1 MNINEKKLWKYQS
14 GETDSKDW
22 KMLEN
27 KIENDNKVKCI
38 KCIKCYE
45 KGEHITNIRKDEN
58 CETIKNIWN
67 K

>member
-1 MNINEKKLWKYQS
+1 MNINEKRKLWKFQS

-38 KCIKCYE
+38 KCIKNAT
-45 KGEHITNIRKDEN
+45 KKEN
-58 CETIKNIWN
+58 T
-67 K
+67 

>member
-22 KMLEN
+22 KMSEN

-38 KCIKCYE
+38 KCIKNVT
-45 KGEHITNIRKDEN
+45 KKEN
-58 CETIKNIWN
+58 T
-67 K
+67 